1 MIILQSSTSSQTINF
16 IPREYTTAETDIYNI
31 SIINETTNK
40 SVYDEDTN
48 AFTLLDYYYTY
59 SAAFTRVVNSAT
71 VSSFDEDTFYVLTIK
86 KSGSI
91 IYKDKIFCTNQ
102 TTTDYT
108 VNYNQYDE
116 QETTNEFIVL

>member
-1 MIILQSSTSSQTINF
+1 MIILQKSLTSQTISF
-16 IPREYTTAETDIYNI
+16 IPREYVASGSNIYNI
-31 SIINETTNK
+31 SIVNETTNS

-48 AFTLLDYYYTY
+48 AFTLNDYYYEY
-59 SAAFTRVVNSAT
+59 SDVFTLV
-71 VSSFDEDTFYVLTIK
+71 EDTFYTLTIK

-102 TTTDYT
+102 TVTNYS
-108 VNYNQYDE
+108 VNNNEYDE

>member
-40 SVYDEDTN
+40 SVYDQDTN
-48 AFTLLDYYYTY
+48 VFTLNDYYYQY
-59 SAAFTRVVNSAT
+59 SAVFTLV
-71 VSSFDEDTFYVLTIK
+71 EDTFYTMTIK

-102 TTTDYT
+102 TVTNYS
-108 VNYNQYDE
+108 VNNNEYDE

>member
-1 MIILQSSTSSQTINF
+1 MIILQKSLTSQTISF
-16 IPREYTTAETDIYNI
+16 IPREYVASDSNIYNI
-31 SIINETTNK
+31 SIVNETTNK

-48 AFTLLDYYYTY
+48 AFTLNDYYYEY
-59 SAAFTRVVNSAT
+59 SDIFTLV
-71 VSSFDEDTFYVLTIK
+71 EDTFYTLTIK

-102 TTTDYT
+102 TVTNYS
-108 VNYNQYDE
+108 VNNNEYDE

>member
-1 MIILQSSTSSQTINF
+1 MIILQKSLTSQTISF
-16 IPREYTTAETDIYNI
+16 IPREYVASGSNIYNI

-48 AFTLLDYYYTY
+48 TFTLLDYYYQY
-59 SAAFTRVVNSAT
+59 SDVFTLV
-71 VSSFDEDTFYVLTIK
+71 EDTFYILTIK
-86 KSGSI
+86 KSGSV

-102 TTTDYT
+102 TVTNYSVNDGEYT
-108 VNYNQYDE
+108 P

>member
-1 MIILQSSTSSQTINF
+1 MIILQKSLTSQTISF
-16 IPREYTTAETDIYNI
+16 IPREYVASDSNIYNI
-31 SIINETTNK
+31 SIVNETTNK

-48 AFTLLDYYYTY
+48 AFTLNDYYYEY
-59 SAAFTRVVNSAT
+59 SDVFTLV
-71 VSSFDEDTFYVLTIK
+71 EDTFYTLTIK

-102 TTTDYT
+102 TVTNYS
-108 VNYNQYDE
+108 VNNNEYDE